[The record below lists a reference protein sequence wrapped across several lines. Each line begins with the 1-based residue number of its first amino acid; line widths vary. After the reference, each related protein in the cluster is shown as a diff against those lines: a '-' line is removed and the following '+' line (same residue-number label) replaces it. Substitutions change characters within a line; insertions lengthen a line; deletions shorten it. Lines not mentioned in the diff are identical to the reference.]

1 MTTSYKRLLTGV
13 IVASIGIGIPT
24 THGSMSIAVAGL
36 FVGAGIALIFED
48 AALKYRSENKKSKEA
63 SA

>member
-24 THGSMSIAVAGL
+24 THGSMSITVAGV

-48 AALKYRSENKKSKEA
+48 AALKYRSENEKSKEA
-63 SA
+63 PA

>member
-36 FVGAGIALIFED
+36 FVGAGVALILEN
-48 AALKYRSENKKSKEA
+48 AVLRYHSENEKSKEA
-63 SA
+63 IA

>member
-13 IVASIGIGIPT
+13 IVASIGIPT
-24 THGSMSIAVAGL
+24 THGSMSIAVAGV

>member
-36 FVGAGIALIFED
+36 FVGAGVALILEN
-48 AALKYRSENKKSKEA
+48 AVLRYHSENEKSKEA